1 MIYIFDGT
9 YAGFLTAVFE
19 SFEFKQF
26 NITPVTAVLHSN
38 SLFEEE
44 TQIITDEDKFL
55 RVKSGLEKRIGKNRA
70 TDFYRAFLSEDPK
83 IWKISFRLIVEIFKG
98 NTSILENFGDQD
110 VLLFHQTL
118 RKISRERH
126 RMKAFVRFNK
136 TSDGMFFAL
145 IEPDFNVLP
154 LILPF
159 FKNRYTDQS
168 WLIYDVK
175 RKYGCHYDTINIHEV
190 VLDDFDQNKMQTSSI
205 GIALDERDELFE
217 NLWKH
222 YFKSTN
228 IEVRK
233 NLKLH
238 LQHVPKR
245 YWKYLPEKK

>member
-19 SFEFKQF
+19 SFEFEQF

-44 TQIITDEDKFL
+44 TQIITDEDKFF
-55 RVKSGLEKRIGKNRA
+55 RV
-70 TDFYRAFLSEDPK
+70 
-83 IWKISFRLIVEIFKG
+83 

-175 RKYGCHYDTINIHEV
+175 RKYGCHYDTIN
-190 VLDDFDQNKMQTSSI
+190 
-205 GIALDERDELFE
+205 
-217 NLWKH
+217 
-222 YFKSTN
+222 
-228 IEVRK
+228 
-233 NLKLH
+233 
-238 LQHVPKR
+238 
-245 YWKYLPEKK
+245 